1 MVNHWTNTGLK
12 ATRQINILTKDTVR
26 CISCVRVS
34 DIGKDYKAALNGQPF
49 YLLLHFNYFTANM
62 AKIGI
67 NIATGS
73 LQKEEII
80 VGIDLGTT
88 NSLVAII
95 HPETKNAIV
104 LKEHSN
110 SLQTGQGG
118 SLVPSVIHFDEHANV
133 TVGEAA
139 KAFLITEPQQT
150 IFSAKRLM
158 GKSYRDIKNH
168 ASFFSYKII
177 DDGTESLV
185 KVMVG
190 DKFYSPIDLSALILK
205 ELKQRAE
212 HILKTPVNKAVITVP
227 AYFNDAQR
235 QATRD
240 AGKLAGMDVLRIIN
254 EPTAASL
261 AYGIGLDKN
270 ESKVI
275 AVYDLGGGTFDIS
288 ILRIVGGVF
297 EVLSTNGDTYL
308 GGDDFDN
315 AIVKY
320 WSAAAGITDA
330 DLAENK
336 SLMQALRLKAE
347 AAKKYLSE
355 SDHYEDELN
364 GDKLSLDKK
373 QFESLIQPFVDK
385 TIACCKNALKDASLK
400 VRDIETVVMVGGSTR
415 VPLVKAS
422 VSKFFNRPVNDSVD
436 PDEVV
441 ALGAAIQADIL
452 AGNNKEFLLLD
463 ITPLSLGI
471 ETAGGLM
478 DVLIPR
484 NAKIPAKAS
493 RQYTTQVDGQPGMRI
508 SVFQGERDL
517 VKDNRM
523 LAEFILKGIPGMP
536 AGFAKVEVSFL
547 INADGILTVT
557 AKELRSGVEQS
568 IEVKPQYGLTDDE
581 VENMLMDSIT
591 HAKDDIAVRAI
602 TEARTEG
609 EQLLKTTERFLQKNA
624 SQLAKDE
631 LLQTANAMQALQL
644 AITMDDKDL
653 IHKKIEELND
663 ISRPYAER
671 LMDTAIAGAMKGK
684 AI

>member
-1 MVNHWTNTGLK
+1 
-12 ATRQINILTKDTVR
+12 
-26 CISCVRVS
+26 
-34 DIGKDYKAALNGQPF
+34 
-49 YLLLHFNYFTANM
+49 M

-73 LQKEEII
+73 LQKEEMI

-88 NSLVAII
+88 NSLIAII
-95 HPETKNAIV
+95 HPDTKNAIV
-104 LKEHSN
+104 LKEHN
-110 SLQTGQGG
+110 SS
-118 SLVPSVIHFDEHANV
+118 SLVPSVIHFDEKANV
-133 TVGEAA
+133 TVGDAA
-139 KAFLITEPQQT
+139 KEFLVTDPGNT

-158 GKSYRDIKNH
+158 GKSYNDVKNNE
-168 ASFFSYKII
+168 SFFSYKII
-177 DDGTESLV
+177 DDNTESLV
-185 KVMVG
+185 KVQVG
-190 DKFYSPIDLSALILK
+190 DRFYSPIDLSSFILK
-205 ELKQRAE
+205 ELKSRAE

-227 AYFNDAQR
+227 AYFNDTQR

-240 AGKLAGMDVLRIIN
+240 AGKLAGIDVLRIIN

-270 ESKVI
+270 ESKII

-315 AIVKY
+315 AIVRY
-320 WSAAAGITDA
+320 WASQVGLTNDG
-330 DLAENK
+330 LSNNK
-336 SLMQALRLKAE
+336 SLAQSLRLKAE
-347 AAKKYLSE
+347 AAKKYLSAN
-355 SDHYEDELN
+355 DHFEDELN
-364 GDKLSLDKK
+364 GDKLLLSKQ
-373 QFESLIQPFVDK
+373 QFEELVQPFIDK
-385 TIACCKNALKDASLK
+385 TITSCKNALKDAGLK
-400 VRDIETVVMVGGSTR
+400 TADVETIVMVGGSTR
-415 VPLVKAS
+415 VPLVKES
-422 VSKFFNRPVNDSVD
+422 VSKFFGKAVNDSVD

-484 NAKIPAKAS
+484 NAKIPSKAS

-523 LAEFILKGIPGMP
+523 LAEFNLTGIPGMP
-536 AGFAKVEVSFL
+536 AGMAKVEVSFL
-547 INADGILTVT
+547 INADGILTVA
-557 AKELRSGVEQS
+557 AKELRSAVEQS
-568 IEVKPQYGLTDDE
+568 IEVKPQYGLTDAE
-581 VENMLMDSIT
+581 VETMLLDSIT
-591 HAKDDIAVRAI
+591 HAKDDIAARAI
-602 TEARTEG
+602 TEAKTEG

-624 SQLAKDE
+624 TQLNSNE
-631 LLQTANAMQALQL
+631 LLLTANAMQALQL
-644 AITMDDKDL
+644 AVTMDDKDL

-671 LMDTAIAGAMKGK
+671 IMDTAIAGAMKGK